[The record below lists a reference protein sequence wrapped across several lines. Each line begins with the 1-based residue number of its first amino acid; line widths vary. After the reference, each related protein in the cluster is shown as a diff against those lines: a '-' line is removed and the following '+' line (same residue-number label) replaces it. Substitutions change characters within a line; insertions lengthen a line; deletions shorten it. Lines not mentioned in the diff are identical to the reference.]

1 MSLHCRNSP
10 PKRFNKM
17 SVLMSFQGVTCSW
30 TQLPISCATPTATL
44 ITSAAPCCI
53 CLLRPTPRPSRS
65 RSPGGTACSLKHFAP
80 IVPTCETR
88 WNHWQNITWALC
100 CFPGFYWRGWSWTGL
115 TRGVSSSPSS
125 SWSRILPLSSGVTT
139 LCTVPL
145 RLKSRFAAEI
155 PNQCWR
161 YLSDFQV

>member
-1 MSLHCRNSP
+1 MSLRCSYSP

-65 RSPGGTACSLKHFAP
+65 RSPGGTVCSEAFCPQCQHVKTWL
-80 IVPTCETR
+80 
-88 WNHWQNITWALC
+88 NHWQNITWALC
-100 CFPGFYWRGWSWTGL
+100 RFPGFCWRGWLWTGL
-115 TRGVSSSPSS
+115 THGVSSSPSL

-145 RLKSRFAAEI
+145 RLKSRFAAQI

-161 YLSDFQV
+161 YFSDFQV